1 MRKNNKLKFLKLI
14 ILAIILFFS
23 NSCNIKNSRDNF
35 FLGGEIINPSSNYVN
50 FYYNNIKIDSIELNS
65 ENKFFKNLENIQ
77 PGIYRIEHIPE
88 NQYIII
94 ENGDSLWIR
103 VNVEDFKESLSFS
116 GRGSSKNNFLVDMSN
131 LNDYEND
138 FLSQIYNQESS
149 DYKIVIDSLMDEK
162 KDIWELFNKSVNQ
175 RNLGRNITK
184 ASIKYNYFNKLER
197 YALLRGREWS
207 KEEREEF
214 FSYRDEV
221 NLNDS
226 ELSLFE
232 PYVTYLMNYFNEKT
246 LDSGEVYSYAKNNT
260 DFNIKKL
267 LIIDSQIND
276 PYLKNNLAR
285 ATAIEEILNFK
296 NNDLHDEF
304 IDYYTYVNTSNR
316 YLDEITKLY
325 NDIEKMKKGNVLP
338 EVNILDF
345 NGNITSSG
353 EEFIG
358 SKTFIYFWSQTQMN
372 HYRRTIR
379 RVEELKQQYP
389 QYRFVGI
396 CIQPYTDMVSQA
408 QNILNLDLSNQFS
421 FKDFESSSK
430 DWVLTFL
437 NKTIVTDEKVKI
449 IDGFSNLFT
458 NDIEKILEKN

>member
-232 PYVTYLMNYFNEKT
+232 PYVTYLMNFFNEKT

-345 NGNITSSG
+345 NGNIASSS
-353 EEFIG
+353 EEFSG

-379 RVEELKQQYP
+379 RVEELKQLYP

>member
-23 NSCNIKNSRDNF
+23 NSCNNKNSRDNF

-77 PGIYRIEHIPE
+77 PGVYRIEHIPE

-138 FLSQIYNQESS
+138 FLSQIYNQGSY

-184 ASIKYNYFNKLER
+184 ASIKYNYYNKLER

-232 PYVTYLMNYFNEKT
+232 PYVTYLMNFFNEKT

-449 IDGFSNLFT
+449 IDAFSNLFT

>member
-77 PGIYRIEHIPE
+77 PGVYRIEHIPE

-162 KDIWELFNKSVNQ
+162 EDIWELFNKSVNQ

-184 ASIKYNYFNKLER
+184 ASIKYNYYNKLER

-232 PYVTYLMNYFNEKT
+232 PYVTYLMNFFNEKT

-345 NGNITSSG
+345 NGNIASSS
-353 EEFIG
+353 EEFSG

-379 RVEELKQQYP
+379 RVEELKQLYP

>member
-23 NSCNIKNSRDNF
+23 NSCNNKNSRDNF

-149 DYKIVIDSLMDEK
+149 AYKIVIDSLMDEK

-184 ASIKYNYFNKLER
+184 ASIKYNYYNKLER

-207 KEEREEF
+207 KDEREEF

-232 PYVTYLMNYFNEKT
+232 PYVTYLMNFFNEKT

>member
-162 KDIWELFNKSVNQ
+162 EDIWELFNKSVNQ

-184 ASIKYNYFNKLER
+184 ASIKYNYYNKLER

-232 PYVTYLMNYFNEKT
+232 PYVTYLMNFFNEKT

-379 RVEELKQQYP
+379 RVEELKQLYP

>member
-23 NSCNIKNSRDNF
+23 NSCNNKNSVDNF

-65 ENKFFKNLENIQ
+65 ENKFFKKLENIQ
-77 PGIYRIEHIPE
+77 PGVYRIEHIPE

-131 LNDYEND
+131 LNDYENE
-138 FLSQIYNQESS
+138 FLSQIYNQGSY

-175 RNLGRNITK
+175 RNLGRKITK
-184 ASIKYNYFNKLER
+184 ASIKYNYYNKLER

-207 KEEREEF
+207 KDEREEY

-232 PYVTYLMNYFNEKT
+232 PYVTYLMNFFNEKT

-325 NDIEKMKKGNVLP
+325 NDIDKMKKGNVLP

-345 NGNITSSG
+345 NGNTTSSS
-353 EEFIG
+353 EEFLG

-458 NDIEKILEKN
+458 NDIEKILEKD

>member
-77 PGIYRIEHIPE
+77 PGVYRIEHIPE

-149 DYKIVIDSLMDEK
+149 NYKIVIDSLMDEK

-184 ASIKYNYFNKLER
+184 ASIKYNYYNKLER

-207 KEEREEF
+207 KDEREEF

-437 NKTIVTDEKVKI
+437 NKTIVVDEKVKI
-449 IDGFSNLFT
+449 IDAFSNLFT

>member
-23 NSCNIKNSRDNF
+23 NSCNNKNSVDNF

-77 PGIYRIEHIPE
+77 PGVYRIEHIPE

-131 LNDYEND
+131 LNDYENE
-138 FLSQIYNQESS
+138 FLSQIYNQGSY
-149 DYKIVIDSLMDEK
+149 DYKIVIDSLIDEK

-175 RNLGRNITK
+175 RNLGRKITK
-184 ASIKYNYFNKLER
+184 ASIKYNYYNKLER

-207 KEEREEF
+207 KDEREEY

-232 PYVTYLMNYFNEKT
+232 PYVTYLMNFFNEKT

-325 NDIEKMKKGNVLP
+325 NDIDRMKKGNVLP

-345 NGNITSSG
+345 NGNTTSSS
-353 EEFIG
+353 EEFLG

-458 NDIEKILEKN
+458 NDIEKILEKD

>member
-184 ASIKYNYFNKLER
+184 ASIKYNYYNKLER

-232 PYVTYLMNYFNEKT
+232 PYVTYLMNFFNEKT

-353 EEFIG
+353 EEFLG

>member
-23 NSCNIKNSRDNF
+23 NSCNNKNSRDNF

-138 FLSQIYNQESS
+138 FLSQIYNQGSY
-149 DYKIVIDSLMDEK
+149 DYKIVVDSLMDEK

-184 ASIKYNYFNKLER
+184 ASIKYNYYNKLER

-207 KEEREEF
+207 KDEREEY

-232 PYVTYLMNYFNEKT
+232 PYVTYLMNFFNEKT

-345 NGNITSSG
+345 NGNITSSS
-353 EEFIG
+353 EEFLG

-389 QYRFVGI
+389 RYRFVGI

-458 NDIEKILEKN
+458 NDIEKILEKD

>member
-103 VNVEDFKESLSFS
+103 VNV
-116 GRGSSKNNFLVDMSN
+116 
-131 LNDYEND
+131 
-138 FLSQIYNQESS
+138 
-149 DYKIVIDSLMDEK
+149 
-162 KDIWELFNKSVNQ
+162 
-175 RNLGRNITK
+175 
-184 ASIKYNYFNKLER
+184 
-197 YALLRGREWS
+197 GREWS
-207 KEEREEF
+207 KDEREEF

-345 NGNITSSG
+345 NGNITSSS
-353 EEFIG
+353 EEFSG

-379 RVEELKQQYP
+379 RVEELKQLYP

>member
-23 NSCNIKNSRDNF
+23 NSCKNENLRDDF

-50 FYYNNIKIDSIELNS
+50 FYYNNIKIDSIELDS
-65 ENKFFKNLENIQ
+65 ENKFFKKLENIQ

-88 NQYIII
+88 NQYVIV

-103 VNVEDFKESLSFS
+103 VNGEDFKESLTFS
-116 GRGSSKNNFLVDMSN
+116 GKGSSKNNFLVDMSN
-131 LNDYEND
+131 LNDYENG
-138 FLSQIYNQESS
+138 FLSKIYNEESKI
-149 DYKIVIDSLMDEK
+149 YKKAIDSLIEEK
-162 KDIWELFNKSVNQ
+162 NIIWNLFNKSVNQ
-175 RNLGRNITK
+175 KILSQNITK
-184 ASIKYNYFNKLER
+184 ASIKYNYYNKLER
-197 YALLRGREWS
+197 YALLRGKDWTAEE
-207 KEEREEF
+207 KEEY

-221 NLNDS
+221 NLNNS

-246 LDSGEVYSYAKNNT
+246 LDSGQVYFYEKNNT

-267 LIIDSQIND
+267 LIIDSQINE

-296 NNDLHDEF
+296 NNDYHKDF
-304 IDYYTYVNTSNR
+304 IDYFTYVNTSER
-316 YLDEITKLY
+316 YLDEILQLY
-325 NDIEKMKKGNVLP
+325 TDIEKMKKGNTLP
-338 EVNILDF
+338 DVEILDF
-345 NGNITSSG
+345 NGQKISSKN
-353 EEFIG
+353 EFKG
-358 SKTFIYFWSQTQMN
+358 DKTFIYFWSQTQMN
-372 HYRRTIR
+372 HYRRTIKR
-379 RVEELKQQYP
+379 IEELKEEFP
-389 QYRFVGI
+389 KYRFVGI

-421 FKDFESSSK
+421 FNDFETSSK

-437 NKTIVTDEKVKI
+437 NKTIIVDEKVKI

-458 NDIEKILEKN
+458 NEIEEILSSN

>member
-162 KDIWELFNKSVNQ
+162 ENIWELFNKSVNQ

-184 ASIKYNYFNKLER
+184 ASIKYNYYNKLER

-207 KEEREEF
+207 KDEREEF

-232 PYVTYLMNYFNEKT
+232 PYVTYLMNFFNEKT

-345 NGNITSSG
+345 NGNIASSS
-353 EEFIG
+353 EEFSG